1 MANNKVQLSG
11 GEVLLDV
18 SGDSV
23 TPDKLAAGETA
34 HNAAGERIVGTYVPP
49 VTSVNGKTGAVQL
62 EKGDVGLGNV
72 PNVSTNDQA
81 PTYTEATTLAKLTSG
96 EKFSAAMGKIAKA
109 ITGLIGHIGN
119 RSNPHGVTAAQ
130 AGALPTTGG
139 TLTGNLTGKYITGTW
154 LQTSAASDLD
164 KTPPYVAVLDDS
176 GWVYK
181 RTPAEILKDIGAS
194 TIVVEGNTLKIGG

>member
-18 SGDSV
+18 SEDSV

-49 VTSVNGKTGAVQL
+49 VTSVNGKTGDVVLA
-62 EKGDVGLGNV
+62 KSDVGLGNV
-72 PNVSTNDQA
+72 PNVSTDNQT
-81 PTYTEATTLAKLTSG
+81 PTDTAAATLAKLTSG
-96 EKFSAAMGKIAKA
+96 EKLSAAMGKIAKA
-109 ITGLIGHIGN
+109 ITDLIGHIGN

-130 AGALPTTGG
+130 AGALPATGG

-154 LQTSAASDLD
+154 LQTLAASDLG

-194 TIVVEGNTLKIGG
+194 TIVVEGNTLRIGD

>member
-18 SGDSV
+18 SEDSV

-49 VTSVNGKTGAVQL
+49 VTSVNGKTGDVVLA
-62 EKGDVGLGNV
+62 KSDVGLGNV
-72 PNVSTNDQA
+72 PNVSTDNQT
-81 PTYTEATTLAKLTSG
+81 PTYTAAATLAKLTSG
-96 EKFSAAMGKIAKA
+96 EKLSAAMGKIAKA
-109 ITGLIGHIGN
+109 ITDLIGHIGN

-130 AGALPTTGG
+130 AGALPATGG

-154 LQTSAASDLD
+154 LQTLAASDLG

-194 TIVVEGNTLKIGG
+194 TIVVEGNTLRIGD

>member
-1 MANNKVQLSG
+1 MANNKVQLSD

-18 SGDSV
+18 SEDSV

-62 EKGDVGLGNV
+62 EKGDVGLGSV
-72 PNVSTNDQA
+72 PNVSTDNQT
-81 PTYTEATTLAKLTSG
+81 PTYAEATTLAKLTSG
-96 EKFSAAMGKIAKA
+96 EKLSMAMGKIAKA
-109 ITGLIGHIGN
+109 IIDLISHIGN
-119 RSNPHGVTAAQ
+119 RQNPHGVTAAQ

-139 TLTGNLTGKYITGTW
+139 ELTGNLTGKYITGTW
-154 LQTSAASDLD
+154 LQTSAASNLG
-164 KTPPYVAVLDDS
+164 KTPPHIAVLDDS

-194 TIVVEGNTLKIGG
+194 TIVVEGNTLRIGD